1 MDCRLAILL
10 ILFNDV
16 ISFLSIPAHSKKAK
30 CTLHIIHEKKEAGM
44 EMTKRCGFLCK
55 PLSLVILT
63 TIGDESIAKAVE
75 RAVGGAEK

>member
-1 MDCRLAILL
+1 
-10 ILFNDV
+10 
-16 ISFLSIPAHSKKAK
+16 
-30 CTLHIIHEKKEAGM
+30 M

-75 RAVGGAEK
+75 RAVGRAEKSCCEEGKCLEKFDIDGAVGWNWGGKDRCDA

>member
-1 MDCRLAILL
+1 MLAILL

-44 EMTKRCGFLCK
+44 EMTKRRGFLCK
-55 PLSLVILT
+55 PLSLVTIT
-63 TIGDESIAKAVE
+63 TIGDESIANAVE